1 MGVFQ
6 IFCKQKIVGKA
17 WAVIQRRLDNSVD
30 FYRDW
35 GDYKRGFG
43 HLNGSFWL
51 GLEKI
56 HRLTNQKH
64 QNKLRV
70 ELEEFAGSRCYAE
83 YDNFTVNGE
92 NDGYRLARLGFYQG
106 IYVFS
111 SFQTIS
117 SLCSLPNLAG
127 IQLKKCHTNG
137 KTRERSGRL
146 FLWSWLALTC
156 APKFIPKDNQ
166 NHCTCPIMPHQQHGC
181 LLLFSVFLGLE
192 RWTGQANMDVCWLWK
207 RLIPFLAFYSLFV
220 FFSTGTGSCVD
231 SLNYN
236 RGATFS
242 TKDKDS
248 DSSPGSNCAVDHQ
261 GAWWY
266 KSCTGSNLNGLYS
279 PTGHDI
285 TGIYWYQ
292 KSHGIVHLKKV
303 EMMLELV
310 E

>member
-1 MGVFQ
+1 MGAFQ

-117 SLCSLPNLAG
+117 SLSSLPNLAG

-166 NHCTCPIMPHQQHGC
+166 NHCTCPVIPHQQHGC
-181 LLLFSVFLGLE
+181 LLLFFFCLSWSRKMNGTGEYGRLLTLKTSNTLLGLLFFV
-192 RWTGQANMDVCWLWK
+192 RFLFYRNWVMCRFAQIQSWCHLLHQRQRFWFLSGFKLRCGSSG
-207 RLIPFLAFYSLFV
+207 RLV
-220 FFSTGTGSCVD
+220 V
-231 SLNYN
+231 
-236 RGATFS
+236 
-242 TKDKDS
+242 
-248 DSSPGSNCAVDHQ
+248 
-261 GAWWY
+261 
-266 KSCTGSNLNGLYS
+266 
-279 PTGHDI
+279 
-285 TGIYWYQ
+285 
-292 KSHGIVHLKKV
+292 
-303 EMMLELV
+303 
-310 E
+310 

>member
-1 MGVFQ
+1 MGAFQ

-70 ELEEFAGSRCYAE
+70 ELEEFAGTRCYAE

-106 IYVFS
+106 IYVFF

-117 SLCSLPNLAG
+117 SLSSLPNLAG
-127 IQLKKCHTNG
+127 IQLKKCHTNA
-137 KTRERSGRL
+137 KIRERSGRPL
-146 FLWSWLALTC
+146 SLIMIGSYLRAKIYTKRQPKPLHLSCHATSTTWMFVVFFCLSWSRKMNGTGEYGRLLTL
-156 APKFIPKDNQ
+156 KTFN
-166 NHCTCPIMPHQQHGC
+166 TLLG
-181 LLLFSVFLGLE
+181 LLFFVRFLLY
-192 RWTGQANMDVCWLWK
+192 R
-207 RLIPFLAFYSLFV
+207 
-220 FFSTGTGSCVD
+220 
-231 SLNYN
+231 N
-236 RGATFS
+236 RVMCRFAQLQS
-242 TKDKDS
+242 W
-248 DSSPGSNCAVDHQ
+248 CHLLHQ
-261 GAWWY
+261 R
-266 KSCTGSNLNGLYS
+266 
-279 PTGHDI
+279 
-285 TGIYWYQ
+285 Q
-292 KSHGIVHLKKV
+292 RF
-303 EMMLELV
+303 
-310 E
+310 

>member
-1 MGVFQ
+1 MGAFQ

-30 FYRDW
+30 FYRYW

-117 SLCSLPNLAG
+117 SLSSLPNLAG
-127 IQLKKCHTNG
+127 IQLKKCHTNR
-137 KTRERSGRL
+137 KARERSGRPL
-146 FLWSWLALTC
+146 SLIMIGSYLRAKIYTKRQ
-156 APKFIPKDNQ
+156 PKPLHLSCHATSTTWMFVV
-166 NHCTCPIMPHQQHGC
+166 
-181 LLLFSVFLGLE
+181 FSVFLGLE
-192 RWTGQANMDVCWLWK
+192 RWTRQANIDVCWLWK

-248 DSSPGSNCAVDHQ
+248 DSFPGSNCAVDHQ

-266 KSCTGSNLNGLYS
+266 KSCTGTNLNGLYS

-292 KSHGIVHLKKV
+292 KSHRIVHLKKV